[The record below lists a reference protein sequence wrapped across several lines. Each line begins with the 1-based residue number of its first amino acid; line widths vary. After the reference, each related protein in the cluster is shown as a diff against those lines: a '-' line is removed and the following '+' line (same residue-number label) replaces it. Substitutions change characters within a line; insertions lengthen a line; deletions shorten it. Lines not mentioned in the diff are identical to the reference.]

1 VHRPHEEDEE
11 QESDDNQNVG
21 NRLGWRWGS
30 SHAITRSPL
39 ALILSALSHFVQAAT
54 VEAHDVRLRN
64 FGLV

>member
-1 VHRPHEEDEE
+1 MTIRMSEA
-11 QESDDNQNVG
+11 
-21 NRLGWRWGS
+21 LWAWRWGS